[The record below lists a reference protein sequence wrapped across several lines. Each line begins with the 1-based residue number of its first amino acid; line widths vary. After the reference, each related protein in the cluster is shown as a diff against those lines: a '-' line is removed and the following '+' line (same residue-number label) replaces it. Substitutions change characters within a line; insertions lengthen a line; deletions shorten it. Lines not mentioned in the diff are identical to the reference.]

1 MTEKDRIIEAILEIE
16 LQMFLTVNPEQT
28 SGCQEHPE
36 SFKLHRRAQF
46 APWSEEALGSYLED
60 LHAAQAHGE
69 NLMRRKYA
77 RMQGLLPPVESSP
90 VIEEIVRLKM
100 DWQRAMFR
108 DYPAV
113 MAGARPLTAE
123 STRAQM
129 TSFETYAR
137 GELETYSERTLGLL
151 NRDLLEIQAQGES
164 LSEKVYDYLVRA
176 SGYASL
182 KDTEM
187 KLKVQR

>member
-90 VIEEIVRLKM
+90 VLEEIVRLKM

-137 GELETYSERTLGLL
+137 GELETYSKRTLGLL
-151 NRDLLEIQAQGES
+151 HRDLLEIQARGES